1 MKLDLWARLT
11 KLGLSGKSVAC
22 CMSSYLVLG
31 GFVTVIEH
39 RNNDITVIVIV
50 RVLILTEKWHWC
62 GTDEEELKGYLQ
74 VVK

>member
-31 GFVTVIEH
+31 GFCDSD
-39 RNNDITVIVIV
+39 RGQK
-50 RVLILTEKWHWC
+50 R
-62 GTDEEELKGYLQ
+62 
-74 VVK
+74 